1 MIGGGFGRRGQ
12 PDFVVD
18 SVLLSKIVGGGTPV
32 KVIHSREDDVAA
44 GRMQPMAA
52 HKIDVGLDKDGKIV
66 GWKHRVVGGSAI
78 GYTNPA
84 RLKKSSGKDVLVM
97 AGSEVPNY
105 GIPNWMAQHVH
116 EKRGARLSAWRGIGV
131 GYTEFASEATLD
143 KLAVAANAD
152 PVSFRMADV
161 PNVEVKVMPQGGYTP
176 CDRRDG
182 IATDGGRGGGY
193 EGQPNKPVRFWE
205 EAFKMRSA
213 AEKSGAR
220 FLIIFRAYQAPVRRA
235 AGFAGRGS
243 RQVLSSCP
251 RPDKVP
257 CGPVP

>member
-1 MIGGGFGRRGQ
+1 MTVYPEMIGGGFGRRGQ

-44 GRMQPMAA
+44 GRMQPMTA

-66 GWKHRVVGGSAI
+66 GWNHRVVGGSAI
-78 GYTNPA
+78 GYTNPG

-161 PNVEVKVMPQGGYTP
+161 PNVEVKVMPQGGIPRAIGEMGLPPTAGVVAAMKGYQISP
-176 CDRRDG
+176 FASGRR
-182 IATDGGRGGGY
+182 
-193 EGQPNKPVRFWE
+193 
-205 EAFKMRSA
+205 RS
-213 AEKSGAR
+213 K
-220 FLIIFRAYQAPVRRA
+220 
-235 AGFAGRGS
+235 
-243 RQVLSSCP
+243 
-251 RPDKVP
+251 
-257 CGPVP
+257 